1 MDLNDIKFNSYT
13 SFYVLEYKI
22 DNDIFSKNFAYFNDA
37 VDFVFSLFKIEAT
50 ILQFYQQVIN
60 DFEIN
65 EFREFYKYEK

>member
-13 SFYVLEYKI
+13 AFYVLEYKI

-37 VDFVFSLFKIEAT
+37 VDFIFSLFRIEAI

-65 EFREFYKYEK
+65 EFREIYKYEK